1 MFSKEEAFAEVIVE
15 LVRQEEAVAEADRN
29 LNLARGMYEL
39 AAKRYAAVRDA
50 VYAMLEANP
59 YGDPTQIDAWPA
71 DPSNPGEPY
80 FENPN
85 FGQYQFLYKT
95 VGEAVFE
102 ALECFPRPLTLNEL
116 VAKLRDG
123 HLDTDARAV
132 NASLL
137 NMKGVEK
144 SPDNTYRIAGRSF
157 SDEITP
163 DLDDLPF

>member
-1 MFSKEEAFAEVIVE
+1 MFSKEETIAEVIVE
-15 LVRQEEAVAEADRN
+15 LVRQEEAVAEADRT
-29 LNLARGMYEL
+29 LDLARGRYEL

-50 VYAMLEANP
+50 VYAMLETNP
-59 YGDPTQIDAWPA
+59 YGDPSEIGTCPD

-80 FENPN
+80 FANPN

-95 VGEAVFE
+95 VGEAVIE
-102 ALECFPRPLTLNEL
+102 ALECSTHPLTLNEL
-116 VAKLRDG
+116 TAELRDG

-144 SPDNTYRIAGRSF
+144 SPDNTYRIAGRLF
-157 SDEITP
+157 FDEITS
-163 DLDDLPF
+163 DEDDLPF